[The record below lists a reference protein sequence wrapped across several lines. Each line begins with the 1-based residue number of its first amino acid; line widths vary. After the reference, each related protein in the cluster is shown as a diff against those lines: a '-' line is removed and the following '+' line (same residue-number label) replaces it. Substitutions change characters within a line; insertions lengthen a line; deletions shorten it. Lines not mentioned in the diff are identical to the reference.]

1 MVSPI
6 ELFSN
11 EETFQ
16 ETTQKK
22 EGIRKQSEGWEQRL
36 QDVLKWKAPTNY
48 R

>member
-1 MVSPI
+1 MIRFKFNVLMMVSPI

-22 EGIRKQSEGWEQRL
+22 EGIRKQSEG
-36 QDVLKWKAPTNY
+36 
-48 R
+48 